1 MAVNNSLQ
9 SRSGGKP
16 KFSVAIQTPMY
27 QKLVNDTLGDPD
39 RARRF
44 VAAISSAVAVNPSL
58 QECDAGTVLTA
69 ALLGESLNL
78 SPSPQL
84 GQYYMV
90 PYKDKKRGTV
100 AQFQLGY
107 KGYIQLA
114 ERSGQYLDIDA
125 FPVVE
130 GEYRGRDR
138 FTRRP
143 ILEFLEDDGDRESRP
158 VVGYYAY
165 FELNNGFRKVLY
177 WSKDKML
184 AHADR
189 YSQAFHLEAREAQD
203 PRYSRV
209 SYADFVAGNYPK
221 GDEWKYSSFWY
232 KDFDG
237 MACKTMLRQLIS
249 KWGIMSIDL
258 QKALASDEAAIG
270 TDGSK
275 NYLDAPENAPEA
287 LPEANPETG
296 EIIEPSSNTAPE
308 LPNGAAGACVRRHP
322 YAQDQRERRLF
333 LLPRLQ
339 RPQRP
344 QNPGPPLRLRGGGV
358 RGVLHAGGDTP
369 GAAGVPAVREQ
380 VHLEY
385 ACYANAGGS
394 IPPGADHHRL
404 LHRVCRKRQHA
415 FSERRR
421 VSLLRFPSPTHG
433 EGGRHLQP
441 PPGGGAKTLE
451 KSALQGRRRQRSIHK

>member
-1 MAVNNSLQ
+1 MAVHNSLQ
-9 SRSGGKP
+9 SRSGSGKP
-16 KFSVAIQTPMY
+16 KFSVAIQSPMY
-27 QKLVNDTLGDPD
+27 QKLVNDTLGDQE

-44 VAAISSAVAVNPSL
+44 VAAITSAVAVNPAL
-58 QECDAGTVLTA
+58 QECDAGTILSG

-84 GQYYMV
+84 GQYYLV
-90 PYKDKKRGTV
+90 PYKDKRRGSI

-130 GEYRGRDR
+130 GEYKGRDR

-143 ILEFLEDDGDRESRP
+143 ILEFLEDDGERENRP

-165 FELNNGFRKVLY
+165 FELTNGFRKVLY
-177 WSKDKML
+177 WSKEKML

-189 YSQAFHLEAREAQD
+189 YSQAFYLDGREAQD

-209 SYADFVAGNYPK
+209 SYADFLAGNYPQ

-258 QKALASDEAAIG
+258 QKALASDEAAIENDG
-270 TDGSK
+270 TP
-275 NYLDAPENAPEA
+275 NYLDAPTEDKAPVME
-287 LPEANPETG
+287 LPADAGQPD
-296 EIIEPSSNTAPE
+296 APE
-308 LPNGAAGACVRRHP
+308 LPDGLFNEGEDG
-322 YAQDQRERRLF
+322 QR
-333 LLPRLQ
+333 
-339 RPQRP
+339 
-344 QNPGPPLRLRGGGV
+344 
-358 RGVLHAGGDTP
+358 
-369 GAAGVPAVREQ
+369 
-380 VHLEY
+380 
-385 ACYANAGGS
+385 
-394 IPPGADHHRL
+394 
-404 LHRVCRKRQHA
+404 
-415 FSERRR
+415 
-421 VSLLRFPSPTHG
+421 
-433 EGGRHLQP
+433 
-441 PPGGGAKTLE
+441 
-451 KSALQGRRRQRSIHK
+451 ALA

>member
-1 MAVNNSLQ
+1 MRANNSLQ
-9 SRSGGKP
+9 TNRP

-27 QKLVNDTLGDPD
+27 QKLVNDTLGDPE

-44 VAAISSAVAVNPSL
+44 VASISSAVAVNPAL
-58 QECDAGTVLTA
+58 QACDAGSVLTA

-84 GQYYMV
+84 GQYYLV
-90 PYKDKKRGTV
+90 PYNDKRRGPI

-143 ILEFLEDDGDRESRP
+143 TLEFLEDDEEREKRP

-165 FELNNGFRKVLY
+165 FELVNGFRKVLY
-177 WSKDKML
+177 WSREKME

-189 YSQAFHLEAREAQD
+189 YSQAFHLKAVDNRD
-203 PRYSRV
+203 PKRSRV
-209 SYADFVAGNYPK
+209 SYADFLAGNYPQ

-258 QKALASDEAAIG
+258 QRALASDDSAING
-270 TDGSK
+270 DLTPD
-275 NYLDAPENAPEA
+275 YLDTHAAG
-287 LPEANPETG
+287 G
-296 EIIEPSSNTAPE
+296 EAPE
-308 LPNGAAGACVRRHP
+308 LPDAAQTAD
-322 YAQDQRERRLF
+322 A
-333 LLPRLQ
+333 
-339 RPQRP
+339 
-344 QNPGPPLRLRGGGV
+344 
-358 RGVLHAGGDTP
+358 DTP
-369 GAAGVPAVREQ
+369 NEQ
-380 VHLEY
+380 SGELPQELPD
-385 ACYANAGGS
+385 GLFGED
-394 IPPGADHHRL
+394 ADGQR
-404 LHRVCRKRQHA
+404 
-415 FSERRR
+415 
-421 VSLLRFPSPTHG
+421 
-433 EGGRHLQP
+433 
-441 PPGGGAKTLE
+441 
-451 KSALQGRRRQRSIHK
+451 ALA

>member
-9 SRSGGKP
+9 ARGGGKP

-27 QKLVNDTLGDPD
+27 QKLVNDTLGDPE

-44 VAAISSAVAVNPSL
+44 VASITSAVAINPDL
-58 QECDAGTVLTA
+58 QACDAGTVLSA

-90 PYKDKKRGTV
+90 PYNDKKRGKI
-100 AQFQLGY
+100 AQFQIGY

-114 ERSGQYLDIDA
+114 ERSGQYLDLDA

-130 GEYRGRDR
+130 GEYKGRDR

-143 ILEFLEDDGDRESRP
+143 VLEFIEDDGERENRP

-177 WSKDKML
+177 WSREKML

-189 YSQAFHLEAREAQD
+189 YSQAFHLAAKEAQD

-209 SYADFVAGNYPK
+209 SYEDFLAGNFPR

-258 QKALASDEAAIG
+258 QRALSGDEAAVKPDLTPDYLETPDNAQDALASPGNEDAALLG
-270 TDGSK
+270 PGGM
-275 NYLDAPENAPEA
+275 E
-287 LPEANPETG
+287 
-296 EIIEPSSNTAPE
+296 E
-308 LPNGAAGACVRRHP
+308 LPAG
-322 YAQDQRERRLF
+322 L
-333 LLPRLQ
+333 
-339 RPQRP
+339 
-344 QNPGPPLRLRGGGV
+344 
-358 RGVLHAGGDTP
+358 
-369 GAAGVPAVREQ
+369 
-380 VHLEY
+380 
-385 ACYANAGGS
+385 
-394 IPPGADHHRL
+394 
-404 LHRVCRKRQHA
+404 
-415 FSERRR
+415 FSEGD
-421 VSLLRFPSPTHG
+421 SG
-433 EGGRHLQP
+433 QQ
-441 PPGGGAKTLE
+441 
-451 KSALQGRRRQRSIHK
+451 ALA

>member
-138 FTRRP
+138 
-143 ILEFLEDDGDRESRP
+143 
-158 VVGYYAY
+158 
-165 FELNNGFRKVLY
+165 
-177 WSKDKML
+177 
-184 AHADR
+184 

-270 TDGSK
+270 ADGSK

-296 EIIEPSSNTAPE
+296 EVIEPSSNTAPE
-308 LPNGAAGACVRRHP
+308 LPDGIFEDATG
-322 YAQDQRERRLF
+322 QQ
-333 LLPRLQ
+333 
-339 RPQRP
+339 
-344 QNPGPPLRLRGGGV
+344 
-358 RGVLHAGGDTP
+358 
-369 GAAGVPAVREQ
+369 
-380 VHLEY
+380 
-385 ACYANAGGS
+385 
-394 IPPGADHHRL
+394 
-404 LHRVCRKRQHA
+404 
-415 FSERRR
+415 
-421 VSLLRFPSPTHG
+421 
-433 EGGRHLQP
+433 
-441 PPGGGAKTLE
+441 
-451 KSALQGRRRQRSIHK
+451 ALA

>member
-9 SRSGGKP
+9 RRGSGDKP
-16 KFSVAIQTPMY
+16 KFSIAIQTPMY
-27 QKLVNDTLGDPD
+27 QKLVNDTLGDPE

-44 VAAISSAVAVNPSL
+44 VAAITSAVAVNPSL
-58 QECDAGTVLTA
+58 QSCDAGTVLSA

-90 PYKDKKRGTV
+90 PYNDKKRGPI

-143 ILEFLEDDGDRESRP
+143 MLEFLEDDSERENRP

-177 WSKDKML
+177 WSMDKMRS
-184 AHADR
+184 HADR
-189 YSQAFHLEAREAQD
+189 YSQAFHLNAVNAQD

-209 SYADFVAGNYPK
+209 SYEDFLAGSYPK
-221 GDEWKYSSFWY
+221 DDAWKYSSFWY

-270 TDGSK
+270 TDGTPD
-275 NYLDAPENAPEA
+275 YLDTPKEDTPPVQG
-287 LPEANPETG
+287 LPPVDPATG
-296 EIIEPSSNTAPE
+296 EVREDVPEE
-308 LPNGAAGACVRRHP
+308 LPDG
-322 YAQDQRERRLF
+322 L
-333 LLPRLQ
+333 
-339 RPQRP
+339 
-344 QNPGPPLRLRGGGV
+344 
-358 RGVLHAGGDTP
+358 
-369 GAAGVPAVREQ
+369 
-380 VHLEY
+380 
-385 ACYANAGGS
+385 
-394 IPPGADHHRL
+394 
-404 LHRVCRKRQHA
+404 
-415 FSERRR
+415 FSE
-421 VSLLRFPSPTHG
+421 
-433 EGGRHLQP
+433 GRDGQQ
-441 PPGGGAKTLE
+441 
-451 KSALQGRRRQRSIHK
+451 ALA

>member
-9 SRSGGKP
+9 SRGTGKP

-44 VAAISSAVAVNPSL
+44 VAAISSAVAVNPDL
-58 QECDAGTVLTA
+58 QACDAGTVLTA

-90 PYKDKKRGTV
+90 PYNDKKRGKV

-130 GEYRGRDR
+130 GEYKGRDR

-143 ILEFLEDDGDRESRP
+143 VLEFLEDDGEREERP

-184 AHADR
+184 KHADR
-189 YSQAFHLEAREAQD
+189 YSQAFHLEAREGQD
-203 PRYSRV
+203 PKYSRV
-209 SYADFVAGNYPK
+209 SFADFEAGNYPK

-258 QKALASDEAAIG
+258 QKALASDEAAISP
-270 TDGSK
+270 DGAPT
-275 NYLDAPENAPEA
+275 YLDAPESPAEA
-287 LPEANPETG
+287 LPEGNTD
-296 EIIEPSSNTAPE
+296 TAPE
-308 LPNGAAGACVRRHP
+308 QAPENAAG
-322 YAQDQRERRLF
+322 E
-333 LLPRLQ
+333 LP
-339 RPQRP
+339 
-344 QNPGPPLRLRGGGV
+344 
-358 RGVLHAGGDTP
+358 
-369 GAAGVPAVREQ
+369 
-380 VHLEY
+380 
-385 ACYANAGGS
+385 
-394 IPPGADHHRL
+394 
-404 LHRVCRKRQHA
+404 
-415 FSERRR
+415 
-421 VSLLRFPSPTHG
+421 
-433 EGGRHLQP
+433 EGFF
-441 PPGGGAKTLE
+441 
-451 KSALQGRRRQRSIHK
+451 

>member
-1 MAVNNSLQ
+1 MAVHNSLQ
-9 SRSGGKP
+9 SRSGSGKP
-16 KFSVAIQTPMY
+16 KFSVAIQSPMY
-27 QKLVNDTLGDPD
+27 QKLVNDTLGDQE

-44 VAAISSAVAVNPSL
+44 VAAITSAVAVNPAL
-58 QECDAGTVLTA
+58 QECDAGTILSG

-84 GQYYMV
+84 GQYYLV
-90 PYKDKKRGTV
+90 PYKDKRRGSI

-130 GEYRGRDR
+130 GEYKGRDR

-143 ILEFLEDDGDRESRP
+143 ILEFLEDDGERENRP

-165 FELNNGFRKVLY
+165 FELTNGFRKVLY
-177 WSKDKML
+177 WSKEKML

-189 YSQAFHLEAREAQD
+189 YSQAFYLDGREAQY

-209 SYADFVAGNYPK
+209 SYADFLAGNYPQ

-258 QKALASDEAAIG
+258 QKALASDEAAIENDG
-270 TDGSK
+270 TP
-275 NYLDAPENAPEA
+275 NYLDAPTEDKAPV
-287 LPEANPETG
+287 L
-296 EIIEPSSNTAPE
+296 EPPADAGQPDAPE
-308 LPNGAAGACVRRHP
+308 LPDGLFNEGEDG
-322 YAQDQRERRLF
+322 QR
-333 LLPRLQ
+333 
-339 RPQRP
+339 
-344 QNPGPPLRLRGGGV
+344 
-358 RGVLHAGGDTP
+358 
-369 GAAGVPAVREQ
+369 
-380 VHLEY
+380 
-385 ACYANAGGS
+385 
-394 IPPGADHHRL
+394 
-404 LHRVCRKRQHA
+404 
-415 FSERRR
+415 
-421 VSLLRFPSPTHG
+421 
-433 EGGRHLQP
+433 
-441 PPGGGAKTLE
+441 
-451 KSALQGRRRQRSIHK
+451 ALA